1 MVSISFSSPQH
12 INYFPIFTK
21 QPTNQMINFLR
32 KTRNKM
38 ADDNRPLKYMRYAVG
53 EIVLVVVGILIAL
66 SINNWN
72 EERKKDISMKGHLI
86 SLVQAIQ
93 HDIREQSI
101 SMEFNEFRFH
111 SWNYLLKISGVYMD
125 SLEDIP
131 RPSSYIVHT
140 WDDPYPE
147 KLNKRFINTS
157 LDQLNSPFIDIYFN
171 HSAIN
176 EINNL
181 GVLSDLE
188 NDSLKKNINDYYYN
202 LEWKFGPQSTNRRYE
217 LAKDLRVY
225 LMENHEI
232 SCNYPPH
239 PERIIQVIKEDP
251 KVVIM
256 LKDLIITSHRHY
268 WVTKDLREFGSNLV
282 DLINKVLD

>member
-1 MVSISFSSPQH
+1 
-12 INYFPIFTK
+12 
-21 QPTNQMINFLR
+21 MIPFFR
-32 KTRNKM
+32 KIRKKM
-38 ADDNRPLKYMRYAVG
+38 ADDNRPLKPAWPSGRYMRYAIG
-53 EIVLVVVGILIAL
+53 EIVLVVIGILIAL

-72 EERKKDISMKGHLI
+72 EQRKMDISMKGHLK
-86 SLVQAIQ
+86 SLAQAIQ

-101 SMEFNEFRFH
+101 SMEFNEFRYH

-125 SLEDIP
+125 SLEDIL

-147 KLNKRFINTS
+147 TLNKGFINTS
-157 LDQLNSPFIDIYFN
+157 LYQLNNPFLDIYFN
-171 HSAIN
+171 HSAID

-188 NDSLKKNINDYYYN
+188 NDSLKKNINDYYYH
-202 LEWKFGPQSTNRRYE
+202 LKWKFGAQSTNRRYE

-225 LMENHEI
+225 LRDNHGI

-239 PERIIQVIKEDP
+239 PERIIQIIKEDQ

-256 LKDLIITSHRHY
+256 LKDLIKTSHSHY
-268 WVTKDLREFGSNLV
+268 WVTKNLRDFGTNLV
-282 DLINKVLD
+282 DLINKELD